1 MAKKEKETEI
11 DEDFLLASIGDKKE
25 GKTPIEKTEVA
36 ESVEPQK
43 VKEPVISKRSRRSN
57 NTEDYAATFLCR
69 NEIRERKSIYV
80 SQLVHEKVKLI
91 IKRIANDDA
100 SVGGYIDNVLKHHLE
115 KYKEEIN
122 TLNRNERDD
131 LIDLELWKNL

>member
-43 VKEPVISKRSRRSN
+43 VKELVISKRSRRSN

-131 LIDLELWKNL
+131 LIDLELW

>member
-25 GKTPIEKTEVA
+25 GKTPIEKEETVER
-36 ESVEPQK
+36 VEPQK
-43 VKEPVISKRSRRSN
+43 IKEPATNRRSKRSN
-57 NTEDYAATFLCR
+57 NTEDYATTFLCR

-91 IKRIANDDA
+91 IKRIADDDA

-131 LIDLELWKNL
+131 LIDLELW

>member
-25 GKTPIEKTEVA
+25 GKVPIEKEEKI
-36 ESVEPQK
+36 ESIGLQK
-43 VKEPVISKRSRRSN
+43 VKEPTINKRSKRSS
-57 NTEDYAATFLCR
+57 NTEDYATTFLCR

-91 IKRIANDDA
+91 IKRIADDDA

-122 TLNRNERDD
+122 TLNRSERDD
-131 LIDLELWKNL
+131 LIDLELW